1 MTTAGRGAVFVCVL
15 ACLLAVGPAVATPAV
30 ASAAA
35 TPAVDGHGAV
45 PTASGVGAADGTVTA
60 VTTADGDVATVDGTA
75 TATTPP
81 AAQCERTSRD
91 GGGTAQVFLQTGERL
106 SQTEPTRLH
115 TGTRLT
121 VYLCVDGEPLSRAGG
136 DAWDLSGG
144 AAYQIAD
151 RTETAVTLELVG
163 AGQTVD
169 VATQIDR
176 REPTA
181 PTIRVVG
188 LETAVYNETATDGRV
203 HLRFAAAADRRA
215 FERAESNFTAAHDAW
230 ERTLRRVPTNG
241 TAVDVTGETQTVTTL
256 TDRYETVERRANGLQ
271 QTAVAASATG
281 NDSAAATV
289 VADASATADTAR
301 AETRR
306 RLLAYAAA
314 VRERRASAAQT
325 LRLLTV
331 GSLGGGVLV
340 GGLAAGLVVR
350 RKLDN
355 AAYDS
360 GFDSDAGASVTREL
374 LAGGLLVVVGL
385 AVGLGLGGLDFL
397 EVLVGW

>member
-1 MTTAGRGAVFVCVL
+1 MTTTGRGAAFVCVL
-15 ACLLAVGPAVATPAV
+15 ACLLVVGP
-30 ASAAA
+30 AAA
-35 TPAVDGHGAV
+35 TPAVGGHGAT
-45 PTASGVGAADGTVTA
+45 PTASGVGAADGTA
-60 VTTADGDVATVDGTA
+60 TA
-75 TATTPP
+75 TATPP
-81 AAQCERTSRD
+81 AARCERTSRD

-106 SQTEPTRLH
+106 AQTESTRLH
-115 TGTRLT
+115 TGARLT
-121 VYLCVDGEPLSRAGG
+121 VYLCVDGEALSRAGG
-136 DAWDLSGG
+136 DAWDLSGNS
-144 AAYQIAD
+144 AYRIAN
-151 RTETAVTLELVG
+151 RTETAVTLVLVG
-163 AGQTVD
+163 GGRTVD
-169 VATQIDR
+169 VAAQIDR

-188 LETAVYNETATDGRV
+188 LETAVYNQTATDGRV
-203 HLRFAAAADRRA
+203 HLRFPAVADRRA
-215 FERAESNFTAAHDAW
+215 FERAESNFTTAHDAW
-230 ERTLRRVPTNG
+230 ERTLRRVPTDG
-241 TAVDVTGETQTVTTL
+241 TAVNVTGETQTVTTL

-271 QTAVAASATG
+271 RTAVAASATG
-281 NDSAAATV
+281 NDSAAAAV
-289 VADASATADTAR
+289 VTDASATADTAR

-314 VRERRASAAQT
+314 VRERRDSAAQT

-385 AVGLGLGGLDFL
+385 AVGLGLGGLGFL